1 MAAAVA
7 GLGLTLTACGDAPE
21 SDTAAPGESA
31 QVDTTR
37 VDSAIVTVA
46 FDPSRP
52 VDDLIFLPDSDA
64 PWQGMIA
71 ASLSDGGYEV
81 FNLDGEVVGGEA
93 GPRLRSI
100 TAAPDFAL
108 RGLTIPLLFGIDSD
122 GAVRAQAFIAEE
134 TTFIEVGLTGEG
146 LEDNA
151 TAICHAGSGIGFVD
165 IALLNDDE
173 TAQIWR
179 VEDTGQDNL
188 QLTLQSQF
196 DLPFPARACAS
207 AGTEL
212 IVTGPTGGAARL
224 DRDGQVV
231 ADIEGYSLAD
241 VAYGELLGR
250 AVAIA
255 PLGQDGQLGVF
266 DANSMEP
273 ITLIEFEEGLNAPAI
288 LQPGAIDLTDANFG
302 GSPFSGG
309 LLAVYD
315 REDGRLKLIGRDVIT
330 RIVVAPE

>member
-64 PWQGMIA
+64 PWQGLIA

-108 RGLTIPLLFGIDSD
+108 RGLTIPLLFGIDSE

-134 TTFIEVGLTGEG
+134 TTFIEVG
-146 LEDNA
+146 
-151 TAICHAGSGIGFVD
+151 
-165 IALLNDDE
+165 
-173 TAQIWR
+173 
-179 VEDTGQDNL
+179 
-188 QLTLQSQF
+188 
-196 DLPFPARACAS
+196 
-207 AGTEL
+207 
-212 IVTGPTGGAARL
+212 
-224 DRDGQVV
+224 
-231 ADIEGYSLAD
+231 
-241 VAYGELLGR
+241 
-250 AVAIA
+250 
-255 PLGQDGQLGVF
+255 
-266 DANSMEP
+266 
-273 ITLIEFEEGLNAPAI
+273 
-288 LQPGAIDLTDANFG
+288 
-302 GSPFSGG
+302 
-309 LLAVYD
+309 
-315 REDGRLKLIGRDVIT
+315 
-330 RIVVAPE
+330 